1 MAHPAAILTL
11 IMKILF
17 DHQDQI
23 YSLVYENAKKENIWT
38 HEKGIFYSCNN
49 KGERKKMNL
58 LQYQVLPIFSM
69 IFKKLF

>member
-23 YSLVYENAKKENIWT
+23 YSLVYENGKKENI
-38 HEKGIFYSCNN
+38 
-49 KGERKKMNL
+49 
-58 LQYQVLPIFSM
+58 
-69 IFKKLF
+69 